1 MFTVAQA
8 ESTILQHA
16 LPLRKQYLPLRE
28 AAGYVLA
35 EDLFADRDFPPFDR
49 VTMDGIAIHYATF
62 AQGQRQFLIEDVQAA
77 GAPQLSLTDEK
88 NCLEVM
94 TGASLPLGTDTVI
107 RYEDLHIADGIAQIN
122 IDSITQRQNIHAR
135 AIDRKQG
142 DLIISAGR
150 KIGSAEMATAATLG
164 KISIAVARL
173 PRTAIVS
180 TGDELVDIHEIPLPH
195 QIRRSNTYAIQTALA
210 EWKVEAEMFHFNDD
224 EQVIQAGMQDIL
236 KRFELVILSGAVSEG
251 KFDFVPQALAAA
263 GVQQLFHK
271 VSQRPGKPF
280 WFGVFPPQSVLF
292 ALPGNPV
299 SAFLGTYRYILPWL
313 RLSLG
318 VQSWPKQTA
327 VLARDFVFKPDL
339 TYFVPV
345 KLDNSEGGRLLAY
358 PLEGHG
364 SGDLAN
370 LNDADGFLEL
380 PKERSEFAA
389 GEAFSF
395 IPYRF

>member
-8 ESTILQHA
+8 ESSILQHA

-35 EDLFADRDFPPFDR
+35 EDLYADRDFPPFDR
-49 VTMDGIAIHYATF
+49 VTMDGIAIHYAAF

-77 GAPQLSLTDEK
+77 GTPQLSLTDEK

-224 EQVIQAGMQDIL
+224 EQVIREGMQDIL

-345 KLDNSEGGRLLAY
+345 KLDNSAGGMLRAY

>member
-8 ESTILQHA
+8 ESSILQHA

-35 EDLFADRDFPPFDR
+35 EDLYADRDFPPFDR
-49 VTMDGIAIHYATF
+49 VTMDGIAIHYAAF
-62 AQGQRQFLIEDVQAA
+62 ARGQRQFRIEAVQAA
-77 GAPQLSLTDEK
+77 GAQQLSLQHEQ

-107 RYEDLHIADGIAQIN
+107 RYEDLNIADGIAQIN
-122 IDSITQRQNIHAR
+122 IEAITQRQNIHAR

-150 KIGSAEMATAATLG
+150 KIGPAEMATAATLG

-180 TGDELVDIHEIPLPH
+180 TGDELVDIHETPLPH

-210 EWKVEAEMFHFNDD
+210 EWKVEAEMFHFYDD
-224 EQVIQAGMQDIL
+224 EQVIREGIQDIL
-236 KRFELVILSGAVSEG
+236 KRFDLIILSGAVSEG

-263 GVQQLFHK
+263 GVKQLFHK

-280 WFGVFPPQSVLF
+280 WFGVYPPHSVLF

-327 VLARDFVFKPDL
+327 VLAQDFVFKPDL

-345 KLDNSEGGRLLAY
+345 KLDNSEGGMLRAY

>member
-8 ESTILQHA
+8 ESSILQHA

-35 EDLFADRDFPPFDR
+35 EDLYADRDFPPFDR

-62 AQGQRQFLIEDVQAA
+62 AQGQRQFLIEAVQAA
-77 GAPQLSLTDEK
+77 GAAQLSLEDEK

-107 RYEDLHIADGIAQIN
+107 RYEDLSITDGLAQIN

-150 KIGSAEMATAATLG
+150 KIGPAEMATAATLG
-164 KISIAVARL
+164 KISLAVARL

-180 TGDELVDIHEIPLPH
+180 TGDELVDIHETPLPH

-210 EWKVEAEMFHFNDD
+210 EWKVEAEVFHFNDD
-224 EQVIQAGMQDIL
+224 EQVIREGMQDIL

-263 GVQQLFHK
+263 GVKQLFHK

-280 WFGVFPPQSVLF
+280 WFGVYPPQSVLF

-313 RLSLG
+313 RRSLG
-318 VQSWPKQTA
+318 LQNFLQPTA

-345 KLDNSEGGRLLAY
+345 KLDNSKDGMWRAY

-380 PKERSEFAA
+380 PKERSEFAS
-389 GEAFSF
+389 GEVFPL